1 MNGCN
6 DMKKKFI
13 EDFSNNQIS
22 KPDLTW
28 FLRLKRKVYSR
39 AKDIVDAYF
48 HLIENDSTCG
58 AGWEIKDVEIIERGE
73 DSNLDPIIKITY
85 ASLSETRS
93 MLVESKVFHDNES
106 MKLYFSR
113 DVSNSL

>member
-1 MNGCN
+1 MNGGN

-58 AGWEIKDVEIIERGE
+58 AGLEIKDVEIIERE

-93 MLVESKVFHDNES
+93 MLVESKVFYDNEF
-106 MKLYFSR
+106 MRLYFSPQ
-113 DVSNSL
+113 DVSNNL